1 MAGREGLV
9 DTAVKTAD
17 TGYMS
22 RRLMKALEDLHT
34 HHDTTARPLPRT
46 PLRRFHGR
54 SMVAISVPR
63 TGVEAWA
70 VCCRGM
76 SGRRCKYDFNDSGG
90 MGGCCLLP

>member
-46 PLRRFHGR
+46 PHMRFHGR
-54 SMVAISVPR
+54 SIVAISMPR
-63 TGVEAWA
+63 VDVESRAMGW
-70 VCCRGM
+70 V
-76 SGRRCKYDFNDSGG
+76 SGREDEGAKVQI
-90 MGGCCLLP
+90 